1 VGVGMEDSLGEVC
14 MCCNIKE
21 ERVMKKCTCV
31 LCVIFNGKMVEELL
45 LVFVCIYPIR
55 RCRK

>member
-1 VGVGMEDSLGEVC
+1 MEDSLREVC
-14 MCCNIKE
+14 MCCKIREEKVVKE
-21 ERVMKKCTCV
+21 CTCV
-31 LCVIFNGKMVEELL
+31 LCVIFNGKMVEEFL

>member
-1 VGVGMEDSLGEVC
+1 MEDSLGEVC